1 MMNNQINLRT
11 KNALEFDQKDSLKET
26 CDVIYER
33 YRRNKLEKNYL
44 KLIRFLI
51 SLVLSIGTIVLIS
64 LVNYDVVNAVK
75 NNQTKYLD
83 SVQETC
89 NKITYGVIDLITT
102 PVSIALTV
110 FYVIIYKR
118 RIFLVNNF
126 KYKNIGLPMI
136 TTIWNKSFRF
146 NSAMVYGLM
155 AQTVVEIVASDG
167 SNKADNDIRNV
178 NDPTGIVKLLFQI
191 AQVILVGISMCQFYN
206 CFFIQKLFEHNDLEI
221 LAK

>member
-1 MMNNQINLRT
+1 MRSKT
-11 KNALEFDQKDSLKET
+11 ALQFDQDDSLKET
-26 CDVIYER
+26 CEVIYER

-44 KLIRFLI
+44 KLIRFLL

-64 LVNYDVVNAVK
+64 LVNYDVVSAVK

-89 NKITYGVIDLITT
+89 NKITYGVIDLIST
-102 PVSIALTV
+102 PVSIALLI

-118 RIFLVNNF
+118 RVFLVKNF

-155 AQTVVEIVASDG
+155 AQTVVEIVGSDG
-167 SNKADNDIRNV
+167 TNKADNDITNV

-191 AQVILVGISMCQFYN
+191 AQVILVGISMLN
-206 CFFIQKLFEHNDLEI
+206 NL
-221 LAK
+221 

>member
-1 MMNNQINLRT
+1 MRSKTVLQ
-11 KNALEFDQKDSLKET
+11 FDQEDSLKET
-26 CDVIYER
+26 CEVIYER
-33 YRRNKLEKNYL
+33 YRRNKLEKSYL
-44 KLIRFLI
+44 KLIRFLL

-75 NNQTKYLD
+75 TNQTKYLD

-89 NKITYGVIDLITT
+89 NKITYGVIDLIST
-102 PVSIALTV
+102 PVSIALLI

-118 RIFLVNNF
+118 RVFLVKNF

-155 AQTVVEIVASDG
+155 AQTVVEIIGSDG
-167 SNKADNDIRNV
+167 TNKADNDIRNV

-191 AQVILVGISMCQFYN
+191 AQVILVGISMLN
-206 CFFIQKLFEHNDLEI
+206 NL
-221 LAK
+221 